1 MDAFITEFL
10 HSLGELNSTAGLL
23 ALANI
28 IFIDIV
34 MSGDNAILI
43 GMATN
48 KLKGEARKKAI
59 MIGIVLATVLR
70 VIFASFTVYLMSIVG
85 LKLAGGFL
93 LLYVVWKF
101 YKELRGGSHG
111 HGADIAAAGTLA
123 AAIWTIVIADVS
135 MSLDN
140 VLAVAGAAH
149 GNMAGLAIGLV
160 VSIVLMAFASNAI
173 AKMLDK
179 YPQIQWVGLIVIL
192 FVSVEMILQGSLEI
206 ENKVLHVNLLPFV
219 AFVVGAGFL
228 ILQQKFLKPVSREK
242 IKVWMSERF
251 APVLVANFVLLIVLA
266 HFGDVVTGYLK
277 VHPVLMWTVSFGLFL
292 AILEVVSVLR
302 SPADEP
308 KKKRFAGLFG
318 K

>member
-1 MDAFITEFL
+1 MESFVNDFL
-10 HSLGELNSTAGLL
+10 HSLKELNSSAGLL

-48 KLKGEARKKAI
+48 KLKGKERKKAI

-70 VIFASFTVYLMSIVG
+70 VLFASMAVYLMSMVG

-101 YKELRGGSHG
+101 YRELRGGSHAS
-111 HGADIAAAGTLA
+111 HADVAVAGTLA
-123 AAIWTIVIADVS
+123 AAIWTIIIADFS

-160 VSIVLMAFASNAI
+160 VSIVLMAFASGAI

-192 FVSVEMILQGSLEI
+192 FVAVEMILQGSLEV
-206 ENKVLHVNLLPFV
+206 EKKVVHVNLLPFI
-219 AFVVGAGFL
+219 AFVVGGGFL

-242 IKVWMSERF
+242 MKAWMSERF
-251 APVLVANFVLLIVLA
+251 ASVLVANFILLILLA
-266 HFGDVVTGYLK
+266 HFGDVVTGYLRA
-277 VHPVLMWTVSFGLFL
+277 HPVLMWTISFALFL
-292 AILEVVSVLR
+292 AILEVVSVLKT
-302 SPADEP
+302 PAR
-308 KKKRFAGLFG
+308 KQFRFFG

>member
-1 MDAFITEFL
+1 MESLVNEFL
-10 HSLGELNSTAGLL
+10 HSLKELNSSAGLL

-48 KLKGEARKKAI
+48 KLKGKERKKAI

-70 VIFASFTVYLMSIVG
+70 VLFASVAVYLMSMVG

-101 YKELRGGSHG
+101 YRELRGGSHTS
-111 HGADIAAAGTLA
+111 HADIAVAGTLA
-123 AAIWTIVIADVS
+123 AAIWTIIIADFS

-160 VSIVLMAFASNAI
+160 VSIVLMAFASSAI

-179 YPQIQWVGLIVIL
+179 YPQIQWVGLVVIL
-192 FVSVEMILQGSLEI
+192 FVAVEMILQGSLEV
-206 ENKVLHVNLLPFV
+206 EKKVVHVNLLPFI
-219 AFVVGAGFL
+219 AFIVGGGFL

-242 IKVWMSERF
+242 MKAWMSERF
-251 APVLVANFVLLIVLA
+251 ASVLVANFILLILLA
-266 HFGDVVTGYLK
+266 HFGDIVTGYLRA
-277 VHPVLMWTVSFGLFL
+277 HPVLMWTISFALFL
-292 AILEVVSVLR
+292 AILEVVSILR
-302 SPADEP
+302 VPEER
-308 KKKRFAGLFG
+308 KKKRFGLF
-318 K
+318 